1 MSDPEQPQI
10 YLISPPEIDLDVFPD
25 QLARVLDDHD
35 IACVRLALSARDEDL
50 LSRAADAC
58 REVTITRDVAVVI
71 QDHRL
76 MAQRLGLDGVHLSDG
91 ARSVRAARKDLG
103 PDAIVGSYCG
113 ASRHDGITAGEAGA
127 DYVSFGPVGATA
139 LGGGTRA
146 ECELFEWWS
155 EMIEIPIVAEGALSD
170 DLLRDLAQVTD
181 FFGISE
187 IWAEDDPS
195 AALARM
201 LRAIR

>member
-1 MSDPEQPQI
+1 
-10 YLISPPEIDLDVFPD
+10 
-25 QLARVLDDHD
+25 
-35 IACVRLALSARDEDL
+35 
-50 LSRAADAC
+50 
-58 REVTITRDVAVVI
+58 
-71 QDHRL
+71 

-146 ECELFEWWS
+146 ERELFEWWS